1 MKKPSSLDR
10 RTVVADIL
18 APRGDALVITGLG
31 SPTYD
36 VAAAGDHPL
45 NFYLWGAMGGAA
57 VMGLGLAYAQPRRRV
72 LVITGDGEMLMGLGS
87 LVTIGCERPKNLA
100 IVVLDN
106 GHYGETGMQRA
117 HTGRGLDLAAVAR
130 STLFRHAATVTTA
143 AALGR
148 WIPRLYRDDGP
159 LLLNVKVGTAPVPAA
174 LPVRDGPQIRTR
186 FRAALLGPRA
196 AE

>member
-1 MKKPSSLDR
+1 
-10 RTVVADIL
+10 
-18 APRGDALVITGLG
+18 
-31 SPTYD
+31 
-36 VAAAGDHPL
+36 
-45 NFYLWGAMGGAA
+45 
-57 VMGLGLAYAQPRRRV
+57 
-72 LVITGDGEMLMGLGS
+72 
-87 LVTIGCERPKNLA
+87 
-100 IVVLDN
+100 
-106 GHYGETGMQRA
+106 
-117 HTGRGLDLAAVAR
+117 
-130 STLFRHAATVTTA
+130 VTTA